1 MIIINQLLFFLLLT
15 SSAYAIIDYLN
26 AAACED
32 DLENIYSDCFIYDKI
47 TKDNQSLICR
57 TYESDK
63 CQKLYKE
70 GCSIVRYCKDLDL
83 ETRVYVEN
91 KYSESVLQ
99 LDLICSTDEKNQPCP
114 IANSYIIENVHND
127 KITNNTYINDTC
139 KSNKCTKIAINTFK
153 KGIDLVKGTLLEPKT
168 TFDSKKINEEYDA
181 STVSSRDVIAY
192 KLAFLNSPFCSSQNS
207 DLSLMNNTNNKKF
220 NGFLFAIFVIL
231 FTLILN

>member
-139 KSNKCTKIAINTFK
+139 KSNKCTKIAINTFIITIIIIIIIITITIIIIIIIFTITIVIITK
-153 KGIDLVKGTLLEPKT
+153 MI
-168 TFDSKKINEEYDA
+168 KIF
-181 STVSSRDVIAY
+181 SS
-192 KLAFLNSPFCSSQNS
+192 
-207 DLSLMNNTNNKKF
+207 
-220 NGFLFAIFVIL
+220 FV
-231 FTLILN
+231 